1 MSATAVLY
9 VRRLDVMRA
18 FYQECFGLKIID
30 ATDAY
35 CVLESDDWTL
45 SLVVTRHAATAQIEV
60 PDPPTRR
67 DLSPIKLGFRVRQI
81 EDLRPVFESLGGHLD
96 AGTAAWEF
104 YGFACL
110 DGVDPEG
117 NVVQL
122 LQPLTHS

>member
-1 MSATAVLY
+1 
-9 VRRLDVMRA
+9 
-18 FYQECFGLKIID
+18 
-30 ATDAY
+30 
-35 CVLESDDWTL
+35 
-45 SLVVTRHAATAQIEV
+45 VTRHAVTAAQIEV

-81 EDLRPVFESLGGHLD
+81 EDLRPVFESLGGRLD

-104 YGFACL
+104 YGFARL

-122 LQPLTHS
+122 LQPLTRS